1 MSKRISLRE
10 FQENLAHRLAEAQ
23 TGERR
28 GLLGVQAGNANWL
41 LSLPDAGEIIT
52 PPTLAPVPLT
62 HDWYRGLV
70 NVRGIL
76 YSVVDLSRFHDRST
90 AVSPSPA
97 AAAHA
102 RLLLVGARQGVH
114 SAILVS
120 RVMGLRNEEDFE
132 PDSKPGLTPDSGAT
146 DAESGSESNA
156 NAETEAGDQGEP
168 RPWVAARLRD
178 AHDHLWL
185 RLDVGQLLANSIF
198 LDAGVR

>member
-41 LSLPDAGEIIT
+41 LSLPDAGEIIA
-52 PPTLAPVPLT
+52 PPALAPVPLT

-76 YSVVDLSRFHDRST
+76 YSVVDLSRFHDSSD
-90 AVSPSPA
+90 AAAPSPA
-97 AAAHA
+97 PTSVAHT

-120 RVMGLRNEEDFE
+120 RVTGLRNEEDFE
-132 PDSKPGLTPDSGAT
+132 PDSEPGDT
-146 DAESGSESNA
+146 
-156 NAETEAGDQGEP
+156 
-168 RPWVAARLRD
+168 RPWVGARLRD
-178 AHDHLWL
+178 AHNHLWL

-198 LDAGVR
+198 LDAGVS